1 MFAPRTHAL
10 TAFAAAPRLLA
21 LLTLASCG
29 GDEKA
34 GRDSAGGATAVALVG
49 AEGGTITL
57 DNGASVTIPA
67 GALTEDVEVTVEF
80 VEDLSALGL
89 AALPEGVEAGGGA
102 LVLSPHGTTFE
113 LPVTVTMPTSLS
125 GDDVVVW
132 RLPDEAS
139 TEWAP
144 DGAVTVEDGVL
155 SFPVLSFS
163 VYSPAAVAAGACPC
177 YSGAD
182 LNTWAAANR
191 SARFSVYYYLG
202 KVFGYANPPRASS
215 GARVPGVG
223 TLSVGSAGS
232 TTCQAPSGTRTTTT
246 RAQHNA
252 CNALAFARF
261 RTASR
266 SNLQVGAHAQGL
278 AAGETVTLQVTASPP
293 TGAATSEALEL
304 PHTDELVWLSGVY
317 PSGTQVTASI
327 TAAPPGA
334 SCAVTAGTG
343 PLGTDNVAVQV
354 DCTASAST
362 PCDANLSGVWDVDP
376 AAAGGPI
383 TVTGTRSAFTFPV
396 DGGSVAG
403 EVLATDIITGTV
415 TIGTE
420 PPITLDPGSVYACDP
435 AGDETM
441 TFVFSLSGAT
451 RSVTLTA
458 R

>member
-80 VEDLSALGL
+80 VDDLSALGL

-182 LNTWAAANR
+182 LNTWAAANPR
-191 SARFSVYYYLG
+191 ARFSVYYYLG

-252 CNALAFARF
+252 CNALIFGRF
-261 RTASR
+261 RAASR
-266 SNLQVGAHAQGL
+266 TNLQVGAHAQGL
-278 AAGETVTLQVTASPP
+278 AAGESVTLQVTATPP
-293 TGAATSEALEL
+293 TGAATSEALVL

-327 TAAPPGA
+327 TAAPPAA

-354 DCTASAST
+354 DCTAASAT
-362 PCDANLSGVWDVDP
+362 PCDDDLSGVWDVVP
-376 AAAGGPI
+376 VEAGGPF
-383 TVTGTRSAFTFPV
+383 TVTGTRSAFTFEVPGGRV
-396 DGGSVAG
+396 DGAVQSN
-403 EVLATDIITGTV
+403 DDITGAV
-415 TIGTE
+415 YTE
-420 PPITLDPGSVYACDP
+420 DDLSLPLESGSVYACGPDV
-435 AGDETM
+435 DETM
-441 TFVFSLSGAT
+441 TFVFNAGMEQT
-451 RSVTLTA
+451 VVLTA

>member
-80 VEDLSALGL
+80 VEDVSALGL

-113 LPVTVTMPTSLS
+113 LPVTVTMPTNLS

-155 SFPVLSFS
+155 SFPVLNFS

-182 LNTWAAANR
+182 LNSWAAAATPPIFYTRNLAPGQIFAYASHSR
-191 SARFSVYYYLG
+191 GRFLLGATGSVTGTGSSRRVSSTYCLG
-202 KVFGYANPPRASS
+202 PAS
-215 GARVPGVG
+215 RR
-223 TLSVGSAGS
+223 
-232 TTCQAPSGTRTTTT
+232 SGTSQ
-246 RAQHNA
+246 AQHNA
-252 CNALAFARF
+252 CVALVTARF
-261 RTASR
+261 RDS
-266 SNLQVGAHAQGL
+266 SLNNLQVGAHAQGL
-278 AAGETVTLQVTASPP
+278 AAGETVTLQVTATPS
-293 TGAATSEALEL
+293 TGAATSEALVL

-343 PLGTDNVAVQV
+343 PMGTDNVAVQV
-354 DCTASAST
+354 DCTAASAT
-362 PCDANLSGVWDVDP
+362 PCDDDLSGVWDVVP
-376 AAAGGPI
+376 VEAGGPF
-383 TVTGTRSAFTFPV
+383 TVSGTRSGFSFDVP
-396 DGGSVAG
+396 GGAVEGVVQSDD
-403 EVLATDIITGTV
+403 TITGTV
-415 TIGTE
+415 LTDEGL
-420 PPITLDPGSVYACDP
+420 PLMAGSAYACDP

-441 TFVFSLSGAT
+441 TFVFELEAVQT
-451 RSVTLTA
+451 VVLTA